1 MGEVLYRWLSVKR
14 QEKVPGAFLFLNR
27 YRTGSKTGGQLPG
40 LVFPDDVRNPVSES
54 GKIVPV
60 IRQKTNTI
68 TFEYQEKEKRWQG
81 FSVSGGSVKQRCG
94 KIGTLSVQKSMIYYF
109 LC

>member
-94 KIGTLSVQKSMIYYF
+94 NGILNSPLILTT
-109 LC
+109 